1 MKTAADWLGTFMRFG
16 MAALLL
22 MVTKPGTAADSL
34 VWRQDQNM
42 VAAEIT
48 SWDLTKLLEN
58 IATTTGWQIFVE
70 PETKHTV
77 STKFKNR
84 APGEALRLLLGD
96 LSFALLPQSNA
107 PSRLFVFRTSLQEAT
122 QRVHAPE
129 KPAGSKAAK
138 PIANELIVTLKPG
151 MKIDELARKLGA
163 KVTGRAE
170 GLNTYRLEFED
181 ADATADALAKL
192 KDNSDVASID
202 YNYRI
207 DRPENPESLTYSSS
221 APFSLKPKAIGDANR
236 IIVATIDTAV
246 QDGSGIENF
255 LLPSISV
262 AGDAK
267 TSNTQPTHG
276 TSMAETVL
284 RGLAMAFESTDGSR
298 VRILPVDVY
307 GSNPTSSTFDVAYG
321 IYKAINAGATI
332 INLSLG
338 SEGESSFLK
347 QVIRSGHDQGVLF
360 FAAAGNFPVST
371 PTYPAAY
378 PEVIAVTAGDRRG
391 NIATYANY
399 GAFVDV
405 ITPGSAVVNFRGQSW
420 LVMGTSAS
428 TAYAS
433 GMAAGM
439 VDQTGKSLS
448 QVEAAIRSNFAFTTK
463 KN

>member
-1 MKTAADWLGTFMRFG
+1 
-16 MAALLL
+16 
-22 MVTKPGTAADSL
+22 
-34 VWRQDQNM
+34 M
-42 VAAEIT
+42 VAAEIS

-129 KPAGSKAAK
+129 KTANAKAAK

-170 GLNTYRLEFED
+170 GLNAYRLEFED
-181 ADATADALAKL
+181 ADAAAAAREQL
-192 KDNSDVASID
+192 KTNDDVASVD
-202 YNYRI
+202 SNYQI
-207 DRPENPESLTYSSS
+207 SRPENPEALTYSSS

-236 IIVATIDTAV
+236 IIVGLIDTAF
-246 QDGSGIENF
+246 QAKGSGLEDF

-267 TSNTQPTHG
+267 TSDTQPTHG

-284 RGLAMAFESTDGSR
+284 RGLAMGFESTDGSR

-307 GSNPTSSTFDVAYG
+307 GNNPTSSTFDVALG

-360 FAAAGNFPVST
+360 FAAAGNTPVRTST
-371 PTYPAAY
+371 FPAAY

-391 NIATYANY
+391 NIASYANY
-399 GAFVDV
+399 GDFVDV
-405 ITPGSAVVNFRGQSW
+405 MMPGSAVVNFKGQSW

-448 QVEAAIRSNFAFTTK
+448 QIEAAIRSNFAFTTK